1 MMRILPSLVPVVCVL
16 FSGVSSAMAQAI
28 NPEAIVTAKV
38 RDFKEISPTDTAGAH
53 PHFNNRNGCSAQELG
68 VQSVQ
73 ADLDPTGPAD
83 GGAFPG
89 DERTPRLMAEM
100 PPTLANCYS
109 PADRFSDW
117 FSDKAGV
124 NRSFLVE
131 MRFLWDAGKSAYVFG
146 DNTFFPIDDGA
157 AFTRLDPAVGPFG
170 HLQTGTVD
178 GVDLSAHNYGF
189 TVEMHTEFVYHQ
201 GEGQKVAIQGDDDIW
216 LFLNG
221 KRVIDLGGVHQLQS
235 AEAGLD
241 SLQGA
246 LGLEDGKTY
255 AFDFFFAERHTA
267 SSNCTI
273 TTNLAIGQAVASA
286 LRPRPS
292 LRIAAGSGPLVIF
305 DRTGR
310 LVRSLGAADDP
321 GAWDR
326 KDGSGRPAA
335 PGVYFWRTAVRSAIP
350 PQSAQSAGRASGL
363 FVIR

>member
-1 MMRILPSLVPVVCVL
+1 MIRRLPSLVPVICVL
-16 FSGVSSAMAQAI
+16 FSGTAGAAAQAVRSDVS
-28 NPEAIVTAKV
+28 VTAKV
-38 RDFKEISPTDTAGAH
+38 RDFKEISPADTAGAH

-73 ADLDPTGPAD
+73 ADLDSTGPAD

-89 DERTPRLMAEM
+89 DNRTPKLMSEM

-109 PADRFSDW
+109 PADRFPDW

-124 NRSFLVE
+124 NRSFLAE

-157 AFTRLDPAVGPFG
+157 DFTRLDPAVGPFG

-189 TVEMHTEFVYHQ
+189 TLEMHTEFVYHA
-201 GEGQKVAIQGDDDIW
+201 GEGQKVSIQGDDDMW

-221 KRVIDLGGVHQLQS
+221 KRVIDLGGVHQSQS
-235 AEAGLD
+235 AEVGLD
-241 SLQGA
+241 SLQSA
-246 LGLEDGKTY
+246 LGLEDGKSY
-255 AFDFFFAERHTA
+255 AFDFFFAERHVA

-273 TTNLAIGQAVASA
+273 TTNLPIGQAVASA
-286 LRPRPS
+286 LGPRPA
-292 LRIAAGSGPLVIF
+292 LRTAAASGPVEIF
-305 DRTGR
+305 DRAGR
-310 LVRSLGAADDP
+310 LVRSLGASDVP
-321 GAWDR
+321 SAWDR
-326 KDGSGRPAA
+326 KDRVGRPAA
-335 PGVYFWRTAVRSAIP
+335 PGVYFWRAAVRSADP
-350 PQSAQSAGRASGL
+350 ARSASGL